1 MELPKNGVP
10 STWGE
15 GEMSIYRAAL
25 TGFIANKDFH
35 GGQFQGS
42 TVAAHEFAMMAVF
55 TARDGNF
62 TFTAPVQE
70 G

>member
-25 TGFIANKDFH
+25 TGFIANKDFF
-35 GGQFQGS
+35 GGWWQGS
-42 TVAAHEFAMMAVF
+42 PVSAHEFAMRCVF
-55 TARDGNF
+55 TAKYGESPP
-62 TFTAPVQE
+62 APVQE